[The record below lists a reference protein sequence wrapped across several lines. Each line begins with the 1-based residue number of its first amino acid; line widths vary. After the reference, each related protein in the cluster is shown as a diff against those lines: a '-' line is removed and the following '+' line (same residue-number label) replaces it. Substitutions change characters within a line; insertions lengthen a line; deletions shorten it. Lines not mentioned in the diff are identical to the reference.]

1 VNDHPLNALYNFV
14 KRFVVLPNEEDYFVF
29 TLWIAHTYFTNDLTT
44 SPRLAL
50 LSPEYGCGKSRSLE
64 LLEKLCFTG
73 EKLDYCTRSYLM
85 RQIEVIREDFGK
97 SPTLLVDEVDSV
109 FKAKSDDT
117 SESLRAFLNTGYRKS
132 GSYGITEGEGKNRQP
147 KKFPTFCPMA
157 LAGKGEVIP
166 ESVRTRSIEIRLQK
180 RMASQ
185 HIEDFLTNTVAFECE
200 ELVEW
205 LLQWSDL
212 TSQSLQ
218 TENVLVH
225 SISDRD
231 REVWLP
237 LYAVAHLAG
246 QEWIDRFTQALFLHQ
261 KVKKT
266 SDIPRERELLKDC
279 LTVFGERESM
289 KTENLIEGLKIL
301 PESDYAGLNYGRGIS
316 PKYLAKM
323 VRAYEIQ
330 PTQIRF
336 GESTFKGYY
345 RIQFATAYERYSEE
359 APAPSTPE
367 TIETPETVE
376 GLF

>member
-1 VNDHPLNALYNFV
+1 MNDSPLNALLGFV

-29 TLWIAHTYFTNDLTT
+29 TLWIAHTYFINELTT

-64 LLEKLCFTG
+64 LLEKLCFKG

-85 RQIEVIREDFGK
+85 RQIEVIREEFGK
-97 SPTLLVDEVDSV
+97 PPTLLVDEVDSV

-157 LAGKGEVIP
+157 VAGKGEVIP

-180 RMASQ
+180 RMSSQ
-185 HIEDFLTNTVAFECE
+185 PIEDFLTNAVGFECE
-200 ELVEW
+200 EMVEW
-205 LLQWSDL
+205 LVTWSDL
-212 TSQSLQ
+212 TAQTLE
-218 TENVLVH
+218 TENVSVE

-237 LYAVAHLAG
+237 LYAVAQLAG
-246 QEWIDRFTQALFLHQ
+246 QDWTDRFSQALFLHQ
-261 KVKKT
+261 RVKKS
-266 SDIPRERELLKDC
+266 SDIPRERQLLEDC
-279 LTVFGERESM
+279 LKVFGERESM
-289 KTENLIEGLKIL
+289 KTEMLIEGLKIL
-301 PESDYAGLNYGRGIS
+301 PEADYSTLSYGRGIS

-345 RIQFATAYERYSEE
+345 RTQFASAYARYSEE
-359 APAPSTPE
+359 TPAPST
-367 TIETPETVE
+367 TETVE
-376 GLF
+376 THETKEEAW